1 MSTWN
6 SRHINAE
13 RAIEARKIALERTHH
28 PKNLMLHSDQGSLYT
43 SRALTD
49 YYIAKMDESLD
60 AFVLT
65 IRTGNAVTDVI
76 VNEKQ
81 KAADKQGIKFSS
93 EFLHPALDGYD
104 AYDIVIIIKNL
115 LQNALEACER
125 MEGEK
130 RYISLSGRKRN
141 FF

>member
-1 MSTWN
+1 MTTWN

-13 RAIEARKIALERTHH
+13 RAIEARKIALERTHY

-43 SRALTD
+43 SRVLTD

-130 RYISLSGRKRN
+130 RYISLSGRK
-141 FF
+141 

>member
-1 MSTWN
+1 
-6 SRHINAE
+6 
-13 RAIEARKIALERTHH
+13 
-28 PKNLMLHSDQGSLYT
+28 MLHSDQGSLYT
-43 SRALTD
+43 SRVLTD

-125 MEGEK
+125 KEGEK
-130 RYISLSGRKRN
+130 RYISLSGRK
-141 FF
+141 